1 MFKYIV
7 RRILQM
13 IPVLIGTTFII
24 FCLVFALPGDPTARR
39 CGERPCPPA
48 YVAAFR
54 AEYNLDKPLLVQ
66 YGLYLEK
73 LLHGNLGVDYYG
85 NTVVSELGARYPV
98 TIKLAVIALLVE
110 IVIGILAGVWAGV
123 RRGAFIDYF
132 VLVSSLIVI
141 SIPIFVIGSLA
152 QLIFGLRLGW
162 LPVTAGDGSSGALI
176 LPGLVLGALSVAY
189 VARLTRS
196 NLLENQRADYVRT
209 AKAKGM
215 SPSRIVT
222 MHTLRNSLSPVITF
236 IGYDFGALMGGAIA
250 DPTPGENNALDNSKP
265 RSVWIDAWVCLQHN
279 PLFWISVTLI
289 VVFLT
294 MAGVP
299 AIFTSKDPTDCNL
312 SAARHIPSAVHWF
325 GTDIQGCDVYSRTV
339 YGARS
344 SILVGVLATLGTTI
358 LGAFIGL
365 VAGFRGGWLDTLL
378 SRIGDVFYAIPLL
391 LGGIIIL
398 YTFPNEPGTPYLVM
412 VLKIVGAIVIL
423 GWPSIARLMRSSVL
437 QVLPHDY
444 VQAARALGASS
455 WRIIR
460 SHILPN
466 AVAPVIVVSTINLGA
481 YIAIEATL
489 SYLGIGLQEPAI
501 SWGVSISDASGLGY
515 VRSAP
520 FMLLFPSLF
529 LSLAVLAFIFLG
541 EAAQDAFDP
550 KQH

>member
-1 MFKYIV
+1 MTES
-7 RRILQM
+7 R
-13 IPVLIGTTFII
+13 T
-24 FCLVFALPGDPTARR
+24 
-39 CGERPCPPA
+39 
-48 YVAAFR
+48 
-54 AEYNLDKPLLVQ
+54 NLSPL
-66 YGLYLEK
+66 
-73 LLHGNLGVDYYG
+73 
-85 NTVVSELGARYPV
+85 
-98 TIKLAVIALLVE
+98 
-110 IVIGILAGVWAGV
+110 
-123 RRGAFIDYF
+123 
-132 VLVSSLIVI
+132 
-141 SIPIFVIGSLA
+141 
-152 QLIFGLRLGW
+152 
-162 LPVTAGDGSSGALI
+162 GSSGPEA
-176 LPGLVLGALSVAY
+176 
-189 VARLTRS
+189 
-196 NLLENQRADYVRT
+196 
-209 AKAKGM
+209 M
-215 SPSRIVT
+215 
-222 MHTLRNSLSPVITF
+222 
-236 IGYDFGALMGGAIA
+236 A
-250 DPTPGENNALDNSKP
+250 DPTPGENDVLGNSRP
-265 RSVWIDAWVCLQHN
+265 RSVWNDAWDSLERN

-289 VVFLT
+289 VVFLV
-294 MAGVP
+294 MAAVP

-378 SRIGDVFYAIPLL
+378 SRTGDVFYAIPLL
-391 LGGIIIL
+391 LGGIITL

-412 VLKIVGAIVIL
+412 VLKVVGAIIIL

-466 AVAPVIVVSTINLGA
+466 AVAPVIVVATINLGA

>member
-1 MFKYIV
+1 MTES
-7 RRILQM
+7 R
-13 IPVLIGTTFII
+13 T
-24 FCLVFALPGDPTARR
+24 
-39 CGERPCPPA
+39 
-48 YVAAFR
+48 
-54 AEYNLDKPLLVQ
+54 NLSPL
-66 YGLYLEK
+66 
-73 LLHGNLGVDYYG
+73 
-85 NTVVSELGARYPV
+85 
-98 TIKLAVIALLVE
+98 
-110 IVIGILAGVWAGV
+110 
-123 RRGAFIDYF
+123 
-132 VLVSSLIVI
+132 
-141 SIPIFVIGSLA
+141 
-152 QLIFGLRLGW
+152 
-162 LPVTAGDGSSGALI
+162 GSSGPEA
-176 LPGLVLGALSVAY
+176 
-189 VARLTRS
+189 
-196 NLLENQRADYVRT
+196 
-209 AKAKGM
+209 M
-215 SPSRIVT
+215 
-222 MHTLRNSLSPVITF
+222 
-236 IGYDFGALMGGAIA
+236 A
-250 DPTPGENNALDNSKP
+250 DPTPGENDVLGNSKP
-265 RSVWIDAWVCLQHN
+265 RSVWNDAWDSLERN

-289 VVFLT
+289 VVFLV
-294 MAGVP
+294 MAAVP

-365 VAGFRGGWLDTLL
+365 VAGFRGG
-378 SRIGDVFYAIPLL
+378 
-391 LGGIIIL
+391 IIIL

-412 VLKIVGAIVIL
+412 VLKVVGAIIIL

-466 AVAPVIVVSTINLGA
+466 AVAPAIVVATINLGA

>member
-1 MFKYIV
+1 MTEP
-7 RRILQM
+7 RM
-13 IPVLIGTTFII
+13 
-24 FCLVFALPGDPTARR
+24 
-39 CGERPCPPA
+39 
-48 YVAAFR
+48 
-54 AEYNLDKPLLVQ
+54 NL
-66 YGLYLEK
+66 
-73 LLHGNLGVDYYG
+73 
-85 NTVVSELGARYPV
+85 
-98 TIKLAVIALLVE
+98 
-110 IVIGILAGVWAGV
+110 
-123 RRGAFIDYF
+123 
-132 VLVSSLIVI
+132 SSLDA
-141 SIPIFVIGSLA
+141 S
-152 QLIFGLRLGW
+152 GLE
-162 LPVTAGDGSSGALI
+162 V
-176 LPGLVLGALSVAY
+176 
-189 VARLTRS
+189 
-196 NLLENQRADYVRT
+196 
-209 AKAKGM
+209 
-215 SPSRIVT
+215 
-222 MHTLRNSLSPVITF
+222 
-236 IGYDFGALMGGAIA
+236 IA
-250 DPTPGENNALDNSKP
+250 DPMPGENDVLENSKP
-265 RSVWIDAWVCLQHN
+265 RSVWNDAWDSLKRN

-289 VVFLT
+289 VIFLV
-294 MAGVP
+294 MAGAP

-339 YGARS
+339 HGARS

-365 VAGFRGGWLDTLL
+365 VAGFHGGWLDTLL
-378 SRIGDVFYAIPLL
+378 SRTGDVFYAIPLL

-412 VLKIVGAIVIL
+412 VLNVVGAIIILYTFPNEPGTPYLVMVLNVVGAIIIL

-466 AVAPVIVVSTINLGA
+466 AVAPVIVVATINLGA